1 MDARSD
7 ERLITA
13 IGGIIMAVKKG
24 QAMPYEPPF
33 ERNDAIDTLCMEIA
47 ELVGMISPKRAV
59 SAAAMSACST
69 AMPLSTQA
77 LLRPTFPK

>member
-47 ELVGMISPKRAV
+47 ELVGMTGKR
-59 SAAAMSACST
+59 
-69 AMPLSTQA
+69 
-77 LLRPTFPK
+77 

>member
-47 ELVGMISPKRAV
+47 ELVGMISP
-59 SAAAMSACST
+59 
-69 AMPLSTQA
+69 QA
-77 LLRPTFPK
+77 LSLIHI

>member
-24 QAMPYEPPF
+24 QATPF
-33 ERNDAIDTLCMEIA
+33 ERNDATDTLCMEIA

-69 AMPLSTQA
+69 AMLLSTQA
-77 LLRPTFPK
+77 LLRPTSPK

>member
-24 QAMPYEPPF
+24 QATPF
-33 ERNDAIDTLCMEIA
+33 ERNDATDTLCMEIA

-69 AMPLSTQA
+69 AMLLSTQA